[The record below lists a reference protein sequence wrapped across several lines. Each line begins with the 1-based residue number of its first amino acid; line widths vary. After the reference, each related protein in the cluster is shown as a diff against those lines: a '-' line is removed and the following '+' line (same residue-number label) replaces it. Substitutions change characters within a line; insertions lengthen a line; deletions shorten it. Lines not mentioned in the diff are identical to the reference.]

1 MPVPALITL
10 TPSTPP
16 PGLPGQAG
24 AVRNVSCPVLWPD
37 RYSTTFALTGSVQ
50 RASASCTVRPT
61 CAVARGWS
69 VISGPFGEPGTR
81 APTRW
86 PLADTAATPGTPW
99 TVHGWTPTLVISTSN
114 PAPPA
119 NPSSM
124 LDAQTNAPPG
134 SAGWAIPHRGAA
146 DDAAVAW
153 LGAAMA
159 PGRLPTAVIV
169 MTLPVV
175 VPIGAM

>member
-16 PGLPGQAG
+16 PGLLGQART
-24 AVRNVSCPVLWPD
+24 VRNVSCPVLWPD
-37 RYSTTFALTGSVQ
+37 RYSTTFAFTGSAQ
-50 RASASCTVRPT
+50 RASASCTIRMT

-81 APTRW
+81 VPTSW
-86 PLADTAATPGTPW
+86 PLLPTAATPGTPW
-99 TVHGWTPTLVISTSN
+99 TVHGRRPTLVISATS

-119 NPSSM
+119 NPSPMSG
-124 LDAQTNAPPG
+124 AQTNAPPG
-134 SAGWAIPHRGAA
+134 SAGGATPHPGAA

-153 LGAAMA
+153 LRAAMA
-159 PGRLPTAVIV
+159 A
-169 MTLPVV
+169 
-175 VPIGAM
+175 